1 MIAIVGIAAAFVA
14 AVLLSALFSGYET
27 GFVSANPVRIRRF
40 AEEEHNTRARQLL
53 AYLKE
58 PDRMLTT
65 LLIGNNI
72 VLVIGTMVLA
82 ERLDQL
88 ATTLIVTPIFLMFGE
103 IIPKSVFRT
112 HPNRLSLA
120 LLPIIRIIRIVL
132 MPLSLPVTLLTRG
145 LLRLTGR
152 GEQTIQPLMSSLE
165 DMRVLVDE
173 SATQGN
179 IEPAEQEMIHS
190 VIDLQSLQAKEIMVP
205 RIHIQALPDT
215 ATRQEVV
222 DLLMESGRTRI
233 PIYHETIDEV
243 IGVVSAHDLLCDR
256 NGRDKGVGDY
266 LRDVM
271 HVPDTM
277 KVDDLLKALRAGKQ
291 HMAIVTDEYGGTDGL
306 VTLEDI
312 LEEIFGEIQD
322 EYDQEERQLHKV
334 GPNAYV
340 VDARMALEM
349 LSESI
354 GVELKDEEVETVG
367 GWVMHLSGRIPKQ
380 GQVIEQDHFRIT
392 VLAAAATRVNK
403 IRLELKAGPGTDA
416 NDQQ

>member
-1 MIAIVGIAAAFVA
+1 MIVLIGIAAAFV
-14 AVLLSALFSGYET
+14 VSLVLSALFSGYET
-27 GFVSANPVRIRRF
+27 GFVSVNPLRIRHL
-40 AEEEHNTRARQLL
+40 AEDDGNVRAAQLL
-53 AYLKE
+53 EYLNE
-58 PDRMLTT
+58 PDKMLTT

-72 VLVIGTMVLA
+72 VLVFGTMVLA
-82 ERLDQL
+82 ERLGQL
-88 ATTLIVTPIFLMFGE
+88 STTLIATPIFLMFGE
-103 IIPKSVFRT
+103 IIPKSVART

-120 LLPIIRIIRIVL
+120 LLPGVRLVRGL
-132 MPLSLPVTLLTRG
+132 LLPLSLPVTLLMRG

-152 GEQTIQPLMSSLE
+152 GEPAVGPLMSSIE

-173 SATQGN
+173 SATHGN

-190 VIDLQSLQAKEIMVP
+190 VIDLQSIQAKEIMVP

-233 PIYHETIDEV
+233 PIYRDTIDQI
-243 IGVVSAHDLLCDR
+243 IGAVSAHDLLRNR
-256 NGRDKGVGDY
+256 NGREEGIQGYV
-266 LRDVM
+266 REIM

-277 KVDDLLKALRAGKQ
+277 KVDDLLKALRAAKQ
-291 HMAIVTDEYGGTDGL
+291 HMAVITDEYGGTDGL
-306 VTLEDI
+306 VTIEDI

-334 GPNAYV
+334 GPMAYV
-340 VDARMALEM
+340 VDARMDLET

-354 GVELKDEEVETVG
+354 GVELLDEEVETVG
-367 GWVMHLSGRIPKQ
+367 GWVMHLAGRIPKQ
-380 GQVIEQDHFRIT
+380 GQVIERDAFRIT

-403 IRLELKAGPGTDA
+403 IRLELKKEPAADA
-416 NDQQ
+416 PEQS